1 MVFPVVTAVAAAVLG
16 LIFVAL
22 SAWVMA
28 GRLSTG
34 VLHGD
39 GGKEVLNRRTRAH
52 ANFIEYVPLILLLAA
67 LLEGGGG
74 SRILIEVLL
83 VVLVVARLMHPFGM
97 LAPPNSSAT
106 IRVSGRRQRRPHWLC
121 WRLPLSRCWCAASRA
136 RAVRGLCCKS

>member
-74 SRILIEVLL
+74 SRTLIEVLL
-83 VVLVVARLMHPFGM
+83 MVLVVARLMHPFGM
-97 LAPPNSSAT
+97 LAPPNSAQQYVFRGAPASAT
-106 IRVSGRRQRRPHWLC
+106 LVVLVVAAVA
-121 WRLPLSRCWCAASRA
+121 LLVRCIA
-136 RAVRGLCCKS
+136 G

>member
-74 SRILIEVLL
+74 SRTLIEVLL
-83 VVLVVARLMHPFGM
+83 VVLVVARLMHPLGM
-97 LAPPNSSAT
+97 LAPPNSMQQYVFRGGAASAT
-106 IRVSGRRQRRPHWLC
+106 LAVLAV
-121 WRLPLSRCWCAASRA
+121 AAVA
-136 RAVRGLCCKS
+136 LLVHCIAA